1 MSNPYFRFKQFMIR
15 HDKCA
20 MKVGTDGTLL
30 GAWTGLSSCRSIL
43 DIGTGT
49 GLIALMIAQRCD
61 DAMIDAVEIDADTCA
76 QAAENVSASPF
87 AQQIHIHHTTFRKF
101 TETVNRQYDLIV
113 SNPPYFVQ
121 SLKCPET
128 KRHIARHS
136 DELSSAFLLAES
148 RRILTPAGHISLILP
163 YLQLD
168 EVLNQATQN
177 NLHCIRQTHVI
188 PVEGS
193 QPKRLLIEFSPQ
205 PQLST
210 QINTLVLED
219 INHQRTAAYKTLIKD
234 FYLD

>member
-1 MSNPYFRFKQFMIR
+1 
-15 HDKCA
+15 

-30 GAWTGLSSCRSIL
+30 GAWTDVSSCRSVL

-49 GLIALMIAQRCD
+49 GLIALMIAQRCS
-61 DAMIDAVEIDADTCA
+61 DATIDAVEIDADACT

-87 AQQIHIHHTTFRKF
+87 AQQIHIHHATFQEFAK
-101 TETVNRQYDLIV
+101 TANRQYDLIV

-128 KRHIARHS
+128 KRRIARHD
-136 DELSSAFLLAES
+136 DELSPAFLLAES

-163 YLQLD
+163 YLQLN
-168 EVLNQATQN
+168 EVLKQATQN
-177 NLHCIRQTHVI
+177 SLHCIRQTHVI
-188 PVEGS
+188 PVEGA
-193 QPKRLLIEFSPQ
+193 QPKRLLIEFSLQ

-210 QINTLVLED
+210 QINVLVLED
-219 INHQRTAAYKTLIKD
+219 VNRQRTAAYKALTGD